1 MPIIELKNSLEMLN
15 KRLEQTEERIRE
27 VKGNSVEISS

>member
-1 MPIIELKNSLEMLN
+1 MPIIELKNSLEMFN

-27 VKGNSVEISS
+27 VKGNSFEISS